1 MHSSIFVSRQ
11 GLSILGNGGSQVHT
25 ILSLT
30 HSLILLSIEI
40 KKSLSTFFPIFIVI
54 KIMGKG
60 VRNAAYDHHLL
71 L

>member
-25 ILSLT
+25 IPSLT

-40 KKSLSTFFPIFIVI
+40 KKSLSPIFIVI